1 MSRNQCLLLAVLGL
15 SVVLVYCAIAGL
27 LMLPM
32 GRSPAVISL
41 PQQSSEGPAEA
52 PTDTPTPSGT
62 ATPSARLTE
71 AHVRMDE
78 WQIYLIDVFVTPAAD
93 PDRKNLYLIVDVSN
107 LAETNSTFS
116 GFTMLLSDAEGRT
129 YGENMAESWRCEDM
143 YGLES
148 AAFLD
153 PGVTARTCVS
163 YSVRL
168 DAHSFTAAPFEA
180 VSIWQGGLA
189 FEVP

>member
-1 MSRNQCLLLAVLGL
+1 MVLVVLGL
-15 SVVLVYCAIAGL
+15 SVALVYCAIAGL
-27 LMLPM
+27 LWYPT
-32 GRSPAVISL
+32 GGFPARISP
-41 PQQSSEGPAEA
+41 PQQASEVPTEV

-62 ATPSARLTE
+62 ATPGARLTE

-78 WQIYLIDVFVTPAAD
+78 WQIYLIDVFVTPAVD
-93 PDRKNLYLIVDVSN
+93 PDKKNLYLIVDVTN

-116 GFTMLLSDAEGRT
+116 GFTMLLGDAEGRT

-153 PGVTARTCVS
+153 PRVTARTCVS